1 MSQRYDTVLFDADN
15 TLFDFDAAEA
25 QALDLTLEAYGY
37 PVDGR
42 SRDCYLTVNRD
53 LWERFD
59 RGEVKREWLVVERFA
74 ALQRSL
80 GGHHDPAEMN
90 AFYLSRLAEA
100 GCLLPGAEELCR
112 ALVPSCTLAIVTN
125 GVASA
130 QRGRFARSPL
140 KALIPWL
147 FISEEVGYQKPQRQF
162 FDAVLSAMSLPPSA
176 RIVVVGDSLT
186 ADILGAVNAG
196 LDSIWYNPNGLPG
209 RPDIVPTFEA
219 RSFDQVFHLIVG
231 GA

>member
-15 TLFDFDAAEA
+15 TLFDCDAAEA

-162 FDAVLSAMSLPPSA
+162 FGAVLSAMSLPPSA
-176 RIVVVGDSLT
+176 RIVVVGDSLA

-219 RSFDQVFHLIVG
+219 RSFDQISHLILG

>member
-1 MSQRYDTVLFDADN
+1 M
-15 TLFDFDAAEA
+15 
-25 QALDLTLEAYGY
+25 
-37 PVDGR
+37 
-42 SRDCYLTVNRD
+42 NRD

-162 FDAVLSAMSLPPSA
+162 FGAVLSAMSLPPSA

-219 RSFDQVFHLIVG
+219 RSFDQISHLILG

>member
-1 MSQRYDTVLFDADN
+1 MEQRYDVVLFDADN

-25 QALDLTLEAYGY
+25 QALDLTLAEYGY
-37 PVDGR
+37 PVDDK
-42 SRDCYLTVNRD
+42 SRNCYLAVNRD
-53 LWERFD
+53 LWARFD

-74 ALQRSL
+74 ALQRAL

-90 AFYLSRLAEA
+90 TFYLARLAEA
-100 GCLLPGAEELCR
+100 GCLLPGAEALCR
-112 ALVPSCTLAIVTN
+112 ALVPTCTLAIVTN

-130 QRGRFARSPL
+130 QRGRFDRSPL
-140 KALIPWL
+140 KELIPWL

-209 RPDIVPTFEA
+209 SPDIVPTFEA
-219 RSFDQVFHLIVG
+219 RSFDQVLHLIVG
-231 GA
+231 GT

>member
-1 MSQRYDTVLFDADN
+1 MGQRYDVVLFDADN
-15 TLFDFDAAEA
+15 TLFDFDAAEP
-25 QALDLTLEAYGY
+25 QALDLTLAEYGY
-37 PVDGR
+37 PVDGK
-42 SRDCYLTVNRD
+42 SRNCYLAVNRD
-53 LWERFD
+53 LWARFD

-74 ALQRSL
+74 ALQRTL

-90 AFYLSRLAEA
+90 TFYLARLAEA

-130 QRGRFARSPL
+130 QRGRFDRSPL
-140 KALIPWL
+140 KELIPWL

-176 RIVVVGDSLT
+176 QIVVVGDSLT

-196 LDSIWYNPNGLPG
+196 LDSIWYNPNGLSG

-219 RSFDQVFHLIVG
+219 RSFDQVFQLILG

>member
-1 MSQRYDTVLFDADN
+1 MEQRYDVVLFDADN

-25 QALDLTLEAYGY
+25 QALDLTLAEYGY
-37 PVDGR
+37 PVDDK
-42 SRDCYLTVNRD
+42 SRNCYLAVNRD
-53 LWERFD
+53 LWARFD

-74 ALQRSL
+74 ALQRAL
-80 GGHHDPAEMN
+80 GGHHAPAEMN
-90 AFYLSRLAEA
+90 TFYLARLAEA
-100 GCLLPGAEELCR
+100 GCLLPGAEALCR
-112 ALVPSCTLAIVTN
+112 ALVPTCTLAIVTN

-130 QRGRFARSPL
+130 QRGRFDRSPL
-140 KALIPWL
+140 KELIPWL

-186 ADILGAVNAG
+186 ADILGTVNAG

-209 RPDIVPTFEA
+209 SPDIVPTFEA
-219 RSFDQVFHLIVG
+219 RSFDQVLHLIVG
-231 GA
+231 GV

>member
-15 TLFDFDAAEA
+15 TLFDFVAAEA

-42 SRDCYLTVNRD
+42 SRDCYLTVNRN

-162 FDAVLSAMSLPPSA
+162 FGAVLSAMSLPPSA

-219 RSFDQVFHLIVG
+219 RSFDQISHLILG